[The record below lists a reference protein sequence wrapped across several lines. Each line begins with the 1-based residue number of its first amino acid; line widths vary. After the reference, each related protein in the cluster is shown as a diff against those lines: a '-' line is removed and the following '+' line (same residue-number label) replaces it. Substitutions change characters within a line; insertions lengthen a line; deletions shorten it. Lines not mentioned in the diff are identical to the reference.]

1 MDELVN
7 ATKNVQSEHPI
18 INPENILLA
27 GLYWSPVVDGILFKE
42 QPARLLSDGNYDANK
57 NVIAGIVENEA
68 EVKTIGQF
76 LMLRS
81 IFMFFQFFI
90 RALFKEPV
98 GSVIYAATI
107 LVLFRDREITTEILS
122 QYPPLCQQR
131 REIEDRITCQQ
142 LLSEILSTGV
152 ARDQL
157 NVLIDDACSWAV
169 EYAPGDCIPNQDFDD
184 RLTLEPLG
192 TDFIFT
198 CPMRY
203 WLQNHGQG

>member
-142 LLSEILSTGV
+142 ILSEILSAGV

-169 EYAPGDCIPNQDFDD
+169 EYAPGDCVPNQ
-184 RLTLEPLG
+184 G
-192 TDFIFT
+192 
-198 CPMRY
+198 
-203 WLQNHGQG
+203 